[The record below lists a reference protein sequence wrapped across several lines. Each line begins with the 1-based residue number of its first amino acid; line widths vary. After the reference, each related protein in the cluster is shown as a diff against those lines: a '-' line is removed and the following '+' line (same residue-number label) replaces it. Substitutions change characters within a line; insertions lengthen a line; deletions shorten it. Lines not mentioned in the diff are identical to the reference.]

1 MKNRTC
7 NKKILI
13 LIILFIFVIGIIPV
27 NSNAVVPIDTAYV
40 YATRKTERILGWNG
54 LQVRTHMAVYQKDGV
69 EYPAYCM
76 NRDLP
81 GVEIGFSQ
89 DVDVK
94 QLLNN
99 VMVWRAI
106 INGYPYKTIEE
117 LGCETEEEAYLAT
130 KQAVYSMLVD
140 RDVNE
145 YSAIGES
152 GERALNALKQIVNA
166 ARNSNEV
173 KVSSEL
179 TINQL
184 NSLWEIDKNNSKYI
198 SQDFTVSANASFS
211 SYKVELTD
219 VKLEGIK
226 IVDKDNN
233 EKTEF
238 NSNEKFKILI
248 PITNVLEDGSFNIN
262 VYGKVK
268 TKPVLYG
275 QSRDPSLQN
284 YALTGYMY
292 EDGNGS
298 KKVYYTKNDTKIII
312 VKKDETEQKYLKDV
326 EFDLLDINKNVIYT
340 GLITDENGKI
350 EINNLIPGKYFI
362 KEIRTIQ
369 GYELYDKLIEA
380 EVNLNETCTINVI
393 NNKENPQIEVEK
405 PKTEKTVKQTKS
417 EMTVKLPKTGM

>member
-1 MKNRTC
+1 MKNKI
-7 NKKILI
+7 NKKI
-13 LIILFIFVIGIIPV
+13 IISIFLLVFIIGMMPI
-27 NSNAVVPIDTAYV
+27 NSNAVVPIDTAYI

-54 LQVRTHMAVYQKDGV
+54 LQVRTQMAVYQKDGV

-89 DVDVK
+89 EVDVK
-94 QLLNN
+94 ELVNN
-99 VMVWRAI
+99 VLVWRAI

-117 LGCETEEEAYLAT
+117 LGCQTEEEAYLAT
-130 KQAVYSMLVD
+130 KQAVYSVLVD

-152 GERALNALKQIVNA
+152 GERALNALKQIVNT
-166 ARNSNEV
+166 ARSSNEV
-173 KVSSEL
+173 KVSAEL
-179 TINQL
+179 KINQID
-184 NSLWEIDKNNSKYI
+184 SLWKLDLKDNKYI
-198 SQDFTVSANASFS
+198 SQDFSVSANAGFN

-219 VKLEGIK
+219 AEIEGIK
-226 IVDKDNN
+226 IVDENNN

-238 NSNEKFKILI
+238 KSNEKFRILI
-248 PITNVLEDGSFNIN
+248 PITNILKDGSFNVN

-275 QSRDPSLQN
+275 QSRDPGLQN

-298 KKVYYTKNDTKIII
+298 KKVYYTKNETKIII
-312 VKKDETEQKYLKDV
+312 LKKDETEQNYLKDV
-326 EFDLLDINKNVIYT
+326 EFDILDSNKNTIYT

-350 EINNLIPGKYFI
+350 EINNLLPGKYYI
-362 KEIRTIQ
+362 KETRTIE
-369 GYELYDKLIEA
+369 GYELYEKLIEV
-380 EVNLNETCTINVI
+380 EIDLNETSTVNVI
-393 NNKENPQIEVEK
+393 NNKEIPQINVEK
-405 PKTEKTVKQTKS
+405 PVTEKTVKQTKS
-417 EMTVKLPKTGM
+417 ESTVKLPKTGM